1 MQGDFDLS
9 SLSTLVWAFA
19 AFDLYDEPLLTAVAK
34 KASRRIRHFT
44 PEQLSRVRKEG
55 KEGDREG
62 RAGREDGK
70 GPLLTAVVK

>member
-1 MQGDFDLS
+1 MLQGDFDLS

-44 PEQLSRVRKEG
+44 PEQLSRVRREEAEG
-55 KEGDREG
+55 
-62 RAGREDGK
+62 
-70 GPLLTAVVK
+70 